1 MIAFNATY
9 FDGKS
14 SRSWP
19 VVITFSGTL
28 LHIEGENGVPDLRV
42 SLRDCGI
49 SPPLGRTS
57 RSILLPGGALCET
70 GDLKAMEELDVQ
82 LGSNSGIRLVHFLE
96 TRWKMVAL
104 SFLGLI
110 AAVWAF
116 SVFGIP
122 ALSKK
127 IAYAVPPKLAAEIG
141 RHTLKVLDG
150 RFLQPTKLNKA
161 RRERLKEAFTRLRKD
176 AGGPFKYNLLFRKS
190 PVLGPNAFALP
201 SGEIIITDE
210 LVRIAKKR
218 RELEGVFLHEIAHV
232 EKRHALRMIIQ
243 DAGVF
248 LIISTLVGDI
258 TSVSSVAGSLPTVL
272 AQSGYS
278 RQFEREADES
288 AARYFISRGRSVK
301 PIQDIL
307 MRMSRGRGNFSA
319 GSLLSTH
326 PLTKERVEY
335 LKAMEKRLKK

>member
-1 MIAFNATY
+1 MITFIATY

-19 VVITFSGTL
+19 VVISSAGTL
-28 LHIEGENGVPDLRV
+28 LHVRGENGVPDLQI

-49 SPPLGRTS
+49 SPPLGKTS
-57 RSILLPGGALCET
+57 RSILLPGGAQCET
-70 GDLKAMEELDVQ
+70 DDLKAMEELDV
-82 LGSNSGIRLVHFLE
+82 LVGSNSGSRLIQFFE

-122 ALSKK
+122 VLSQK
-127 IAYAVPPKLAAEIG
+127 IAYAVPSKLAAEIG
-141 RHTLKVLDG
+141 RHTLEALDDH
-150 RFLQPTKLNKA
+150 FFQPTKLDHA
-161 RRERLKEAFTRLRKD
+161 RQDEIKDIFARLQKD
-176 AGGPFKYNLLFRKS
+176 PGGPFEYTLLFRKS
-190 PVLGPNAFALP
+190 PTLGPNAFALP
-201 SGEIIITDE
+201 SGEIVITDE
-210 LVRIAKKR
+210 LVKIAKTN

-248 LIISTLVGDI
+248 LIISALAGDI
-258 TSVSSVAGSLPTVL
+258 TSISSVAGSLPTIL
-272 AQSGYS
+272 AQSAYS

-288 AARYFISRGRSVK
+288 AARYFISRGWSVR
-301 PIQDIL
+301 PIQVIL
-307 MRMSRGRGNFSA
+307 VRMSKGKDNLPA
-319 GSLLSTH
+319 ESLLSTH

-335 LKAMEKRLKK
+335 LQAMEKKSKK